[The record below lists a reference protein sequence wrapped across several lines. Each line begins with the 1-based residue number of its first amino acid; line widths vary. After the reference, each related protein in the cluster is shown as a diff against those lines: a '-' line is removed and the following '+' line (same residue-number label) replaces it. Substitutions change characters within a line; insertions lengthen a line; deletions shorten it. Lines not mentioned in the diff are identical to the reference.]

1 MKIAELHNG
10 DRLEFPDETPDE
22 VMDQTVR
29 NHLMELQ
36 PPQQPDLGAQAL
48 EGIMETLLHVIP
60 NAVEEL
66 AQYHQATANSGAQL
80 VQLITGM
87 NQAVHALAK
96 NTPETVKA
104 INNLSNTLTDCTQT
118 LLKFLALRREI
129 IHSPD
134 KTPIG
139 IQTVQQLM

>member
-1 MKIAELHNG
+1 
-10 DRLEFPDETPDE
+10 
-22 VMDQTVR
+22 
-29 NHLMELQ
+29 
-36 PPQQPDLGAQAL
+36 
-48 EGIMETLLHVIP
+48 METLLHVIP

-66 AQYHQATANSGAQL
+66 AQHHQATANSGAQL

-87 NQAVHALAK
+87 NQAVHAIAK
-96 NTPETVKA
+96 STPETVKA